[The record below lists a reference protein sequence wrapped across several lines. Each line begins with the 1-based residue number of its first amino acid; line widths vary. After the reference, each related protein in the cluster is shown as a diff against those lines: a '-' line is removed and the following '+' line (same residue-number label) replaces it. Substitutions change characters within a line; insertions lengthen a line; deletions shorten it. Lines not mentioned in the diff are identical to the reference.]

1 MLLKTVKG
9 NNTIKVLNPLRPFVL
24 CVVFMANPQK
34 RAILRYELVGMLF
47 IILLGSVLHFTFE
60 WSGYN
65 PVVGMFSA
73 VNESV
78 WEHLKLGFWPALLY
92 AIIEYRQIKKETN
105 NFFLAKTV
113 VPYAITAIIPLI
125 FYSYTSITGE
135 SIFLIDILSF
145 FVAVVIAQFLSYRL
159 LIHKQLSD
167 KLEKAALVALLL
179 LCAAFIVFTF
189 YPPHLPP
196 FQDPI
201 SGEYGIINHLH

>member
-1 MLLKTVKG
+1 MISLKK
-9 NNTIKVLNPLRPFVL
+9 KSVLF
-24 CVVFMANPQK
+24 
-34 RAILRYELVGMLF
+34 YELLEMLF
-47 IILLGSVLHFTFE
+47 ISLLGGLLHFTFE
-60 WSGYN
+60 WSGYQ
-65 PVVGMFSA
+65 PIVGVFSA

-113 VPYAITAIIPLI
+113 VAYAIIVIIPVI

-135 SIFLIDILSF
+135 SIFIIDISSF
-145 FVAVVIAQFLSYRL
+145 FVTVVIAQLLSYRL

-167 KLEKAALVALLL
+167 KLEKLALGALLIL
-179 LCAAFIVFTF
+179 GVAFIVFTF
-189 YPPHLPP
+189 YPPHLPI

-201 SGEYGIINHLH
+201 SGDYGIVNHSH

>member
-1 MLLKTVKG
+1 
-9 NNTIKVLNPLRPFVL
+9 
-24 CVVFMANPQK
+24 MAILQK
-34 RAILRYELVGMLF
+34 RTILNYEIIGMLF
-47 IILLGSVLHFTFE
+47 IIFLGSLLHFTFE
-60 WSGYN
+60 WSGYQ
-65 PVVGMFSA
+65 PIVGAFSA

-105 NFFLAKTV
+105 NFFLAKAGVAYVITV
-113 VPYAITAIIPLI
+113 IIPLI

-145 FVAVVIAQFLSYRL
+145 IVAVIIGQFLSYRL
-159 LIHKQLSD
+159 LTHKQLSD
-167 KLEKAALVALLL
+167 KLEKLALGALLL
-179 LCAAFIVFTF
+179 LGVAFIIFTF
-189 YPPHLPP
+189 YPPHLPI

>member
-1 MLLKTVKG
+1 
-9 NNTIKVLNPLRPFVL
+9 
-24 CVVFMANPQK
+24 MAILQK
-34 RAILRYELVGMLF
+34 RTILNYELFGMLF
-47 IILLGSVLHFTFE
+47 ISLLGGLLHFTFE
-60 WSGYN
+60 LSGYQ
-65 PVVGMFSA
+65 PIVGLFSA

-92 AIIEYRQIKKETN
+92 SIIEYRQIKKETN

-113 VPYAITAIIPLI
+113 VPYAIAAIIPLI

-145 FVAVVIAQFLSYRL
+145 FAAVIIGQFLSYRL
-159 LIHKQLSD
+159 LTHKQLPD
-167 KLEKAALVALLL
+167 KLENVAILALLL
-179 LCAAFIVFTF
+179 LGVAFTVFTF

>member
-1 MLLKTVKG
+1 MAVLQKKT
-9 NNTIKVLNPLRPFVL
+9 
-24 CVVFMANPQK
+24 
-34 RAILRYELVGMLF
+34 ILRYELAGMLF
-47 IILLGSVLHFTFE
+47 IILLGGVLHFTFE

-92 AIIEYRQIKKETN
+92 IIIEYRFIKKNAN

-113 VPYAITAIIPLI
+113 APYTIIAVIPAI
-125 FYSYTSITGE
+125 FYSYTSKTGE
-135 SIFLIDILSF
+135 SIFMIDILSF
-145 FVAVVIAQFLSYRL
+145 IIAVIIGQYLSYRI
-159 LIHKQLSD
+159 LIHKPTSKQR
-167 KLEKAALVALLL
+167 EKVALAALLILMFT
-179 LCAAFIVFTF
+179 FIVFTF

-201 SGEYGIINHLH
+201 SGDYGIIKYAH